1 MLRSM
6 RHLDGFTIGATDGD
20 VGMVPADTTKG
31 RGGDTKMTTCCHHAR
46 HVLLN
51 GLCALVLG
59 AAGVATAAAAP
70 FELPPLVEPPS
81 AEHHVGKVIWVD
93 LMTPDLAGAKAFY
106 GGLFG
111 WTFRDIHVGKT
122 DYAVADLDGQP
133 VGGLFQGAARPGQR
147 RHPAWLTFIAVRD
160 VDAAKQT
167 ALAHGGKVVFE
178 PKTYPQRGRQAIF
191 ADPEGAFF
199 AVLAS
204 TSGDPSDVLALPGDW
219 IWSALLT
226 PHPDRDAAFYQAL
239 FGYDAFDLASDDGL
253 EHVIL
258 SSDGY
263 ARASV
268 NALPG
273 GSPHPHPR
281 WLNFVRVVDVKA
293 VAAKAVTLG
302 GRVLVAPRVDGHGD
316 MMAVVADP
324 TGAAF
329 GLMEWPETDSQKE
342 PK

>member
-1 MLRSM
+1 MKS
-6 RHLDGFTIGATDGD
+6 D
-20 VGMVPADTTKG
+20 
-31 RGGDTKMTTCCHHAR
+31 CHHAS
-46 HVLLN
+46 HGLSY
-51 GLCALVLG
+51 GLCALVLCVAG
-59 AAGVATAAAAP
+59 AATVAAAP

-81 AEHHVGKVIWVD
+81 AEHHVGKVIWAD

-111 WTFRDIHVGKT
+111 WTFRDIHAGKT

-133 VGGLFQGAARPGQR
+133 VGGLFQGLARPGQR

-160 VDAAKQT
+160 VDAARQT
-167 ALAHGGKVVFE
+167 ALAQGAKVVFE
-178 PKTYPQRGRQAIF
+178 PRTYPQRGRQATLT
-191 ADPEGAFF
+191 DPEGAFF

-204 TSGDPSDVLALPGDW
+204 PSGDPSDVLPLPGDW

-226 PHPDRDAAFYQAL
+226 PAPDKDAAFYQAV
-239 FGYDAFDLASDDGL
+239 FGYDVFELPSGDGL

-268 NALPG
+268 NSLPS
-273 GSPHPHPR
+273 GSKHTHPR
-281 WLNFVRVVDVKA
+281 WLNFVRVLDVKA
-293 VAAKAVTLG
+293 AAAKAVALG
-302 GRVLVAPRVDGHGD
+302 GRVLVAPHVDGHGD

-324 TGAAF
+324 AGAAL

-342 PK
+342 PR